1 VTARCASRP
10 SPPEPVRAATA
21 RAAAAPVGYPARPFH
36 DPAGEALRALLGAG
50 TVEVDTSQFR
60 NGLKLILDGQPFV
73 MTFFQHVKPG
83 KGGAFVR
90 TKVKNL
96 LNGKVLERNFRSGE
110 RVELADIEEKRMQY
124 LYLDGESLVF
134 MDQESFD
141 QLPFSSEVVGDAR
154 RFLKENMEVE
164 VLFWNG
170 RPVNVELPAFVELRV
185 TRCDPGLK
193 GDTASGAT
201 KPATLETGA
210 AVNVPLFVKEGDTL
224 RIDTRTE
231 EYVDRVR

>member
-1 VTARCASRP
+1 M
-10 SPPEPVRAATA
+10 
-21 RAAAAPVGYPARPFH
+21 
-36 DPAGEALRALLGAG
+36 
-50 TVEVDTSQFR
+50 EVDTSQFR
-60 NGLKLILDGQPFV
+60 NGLKILLDGQPFTMV
-73 MTFFQHVKPG
+73 FFQHVKPG

-110 RVELADIEEKRMQY
+110 RVELADVEEKHMQY

-141 QLPFSSEVVGDAR
+141 QIPFSQEVVGDAR
-154 RFLKENMEVE
+154 KFLKENTEVD

-170 RPVNVELPAFVELRV
+170 RPVNVELPSFVELDV

-210 AVNVPLFVKEGDTL
+210 VVNVPLFVKEGDKL

>member
-1 VTARCASRP
+1 
-10 SPPEPVRAATA
+10 
-21 RAAAAPVGYPARPFH
+21 
-36 DPAGEALRALLGAG
+36 
-50 TVEVDTSQFR
+50 VEVDTSQFR
-60 NGLKLILDGQPFV
+60 NGLKILLDGQPFT
-73 MTFFQHVKPG
+73 MIYFQHVKPG

-110 RVELADIEEKRMQY
+110 RVELADIEEKHMQY
-124 LYLDGESLVF
+124 LYPDGDSLVF

-141 QLPFSSEVVGDAR
+141 QLPFSQEVVGDAR
-154 RFLKENMEVE
+154 RFLKENTEVE

-170 RPVNVELPAFVELRV
+170 KPVNVELPAFVELQV

-210 AVNVPLFVKEGDTL
+210 VVNVPLFVKEGDIL

>member
-1 VTARCASRP
+1 
-10 SPPEPVRAATA
+10 
-21 RAAAAPVGYPARPFH
+21 
-36 DPAGEALRALLGAG
+36 
-50 TVEVDTSQFR
+50 VEVDTSQFR
-60 NGLKLILDGQPFV
+60 NGLKVILDGQPYV
-73 MTFFQHVKPG
+73 MTYFQHVKPG

-90 TKVKNL
+90 TRVKNL

-124 LYLDGESLVF
+124 LYLDGENLVF
-134 MDQESFD
+134 MDQETFD
-141 QLPFSSEVVGDAR
+141 QIPFPQEVVGDAR
-154 RFLKENMEVE
+154 KFLKENMEVE

-170 RPVNVELPAFVELRV
+170 RPVNVELPAFVELLV

-210 AVNVPLFVKEGDTL
+210 VVSVPLFVKEGDTL

>member
-1 VTARCASRP
+1 M
-10 SPPEPVRAATA
+10 
-21 RAAAAPVGYPARPFH
+21 
-36 DPAGEALRALLGAG
+36 
-50 TVEVDTSQFR
+50 EVDTSQFR
-60 NGLKLILDGQPFV
+60 NGLKILLDGQPFT
-73 MTFFQHVKPG
+73 MIYFQHVKPG

-110 RVELADIEEKRMQY
+110 RVELADIEEKHMQY
-124 LYLDGESLVF
+124 LYPDGDSLVF

-141 QLPFSSEVVGDAR
+141 QLPFSQEVVGDAR
-154 RFLKENMEVE
+154 RFLKENTEVE

-170 RPVNVELPAFVELRV
+170 KPVNVELPAFVELQV

-210 AVNVPLFVKEGDTL
+210 VVNVPLFVKEGDIL